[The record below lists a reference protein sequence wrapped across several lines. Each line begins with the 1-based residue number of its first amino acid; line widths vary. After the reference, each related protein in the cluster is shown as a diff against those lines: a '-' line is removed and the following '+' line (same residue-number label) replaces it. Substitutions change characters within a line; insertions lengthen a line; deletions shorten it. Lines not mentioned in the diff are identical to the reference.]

1 MDFLA
6 LLVGCFREGGQPVLS
21 IQYITFDPPED
32 GLPWISRISYSD
44 WSHGHNH
51 ILHCHEDTAEI
62 LLILHGRGSYTV
74 GLHRAEVEAG
84 DVVLTG
90 CGVPHDEF
98 PQTNELYQ
106 TLCLGICGLVL
117 PGREA
122 GKFVE
127 ASRSPVFHR
136 PAQFLEL
143 AALGGIIRRH
153 GEARQAY
160 DDVLCQHAARSVL
173 ALAAQMTAEAEG
185 QPLSGQAVLIAR
197 LEDYIG
203 GHYTED
209 LTIDRLSRKFY
220 ISPYYLS
227 HLFKER
233 TGYSLKQYI
242 LRRRIGEAQTRL
254 YTTRDS
260 VQQIAADMGFEDAAY
275 FSRIFTKYVGLPPV
289 EYRKLMNVTL

>member
-1 MDFLA
+1 
-6 LLVGCFREGGQPVLS
+6 
-21 IQYITFDPPED
+21 
-32 GLPWISRISYSD
+32 
-44 WSHGHNH
+44 
-51 ILHCHEDTAEI
+51 
-62 LLILHGRGSYTV
+62 
-74 GLHRAEVEAG
+74 
-84 DVVLTG
+84 
-90 CGVPHDEF
+90 
-98 PQTNELYQ
+98 
-106 TLCLGICGLVL
+106 
-117 PGREA
+117 
-122 GKFVE
+122 
-127 ASRSPVFHR
+127 
-136 PAQFLEL
+136 
-143 AALGGIIRRH
+143 
-153 GEARQAY
+153 
-160 DDVLCQHAARSVL
+160 
-173 ALAAQMTAEAEG
+173 MTAEAEG